1 MKMIALYGLQSLVG
15 LAALAA
21 GCAKLADMDLMA
33 EPFAMIGLG
42 RNALIMAGTVEIIA
56 GLCLL
61 YPRPGVVG
69 AVLLAAVMA
78 CATGATIGTAI
89 NQSGDGRR
97 FAKSQIS
104 HTKAGRGDRGVVKS
118 GTVAKSQNW
127 DI

>member
-1 MKMIALYGLQSLVG
+1 MKMIALYGLQTLVG

-42 RNALIMAGTVEIIA
+42 RNVLIMVGTVEIIA

-61 YPRPGVVG
+61 YPRPGVAG
-69 AVLLAAVMA
+69 AVLLVAVMA
-78 CATGATIGTAI
+78 CTMGATIGTAI
-89 NQSGDGRR
+89 NQSGDSQR
-97 FAKSQIS
+97 FAKSQTS
-104 HTKAGRGDRGVVKS
+104 HTNAGRRDGAVSKAGI
-118 GTVAKSQNW
+118 VAKSRNW